1 MNIENVTQILIQS
14 CGGKDWSTACKNMY
28 LKISYFWF
36 DWLLESSASDLID
49 CLIVWIFS
57 ASDLIDCLDI
67 CCFRF
72 DGSPTLMQKHSQ

>member
-28 LKISYFWF
+28 LKISYIWV

-49 CLIVWIFS
+49 CL
-57 ASDLIDCLDI
+57 DI
-67 CCFRF
+67 CCFWF